1 VGSPRSVAIGRVATV
16 EGPAMADIPDCHC
29 GALLQSALA
38 GVQEASQSSNG
49 VSGQNGTGFAGM
61 SLRRHV
67 SSTLRQGAREAFL
80 LPGSGDARGR
90 AVAHLVAMRCIR
102 VQLIRVRWC

>member
-1 VGSPRSVAIGRVATV
+1 
-16 EGPAMADIPDCHC
+16 MADIPDCHC

-38 GVQEASQSSNG
+38 GVQEAFQSSNW
-49 VSGQNGTGFAGM
+49 VWGQNGTEFAGM
-61 SLRRHV
+61 SL
-67 SSTLRQGAREAFL
+67 LLCGAREALL

-102 VQLIRVRWC
+102 VRLIRVRWC

>member
-1 VGSPRSVAIGRVATV
+1 
-16 EGPAMADIPDCHC
+16 MADIPDCHC

-38 GVQEASQSSNG
+38 GLQEAFQSSNG
-49 VSGQNGTGFAGM
+49 VWGQNGTEF
-61 SLRRHV
+61 RRHV
-67 SSTLRQGAREAFL
+67 SSTLRQGAREALL

-102 VQLIRVRWC
+102 VQLIRVRSC